1 MSSHAFA
8 LANSALLDAA
18 VAPSTLRTYNKNLE
32 QFLTHT
38 RRSLQQI
45 LLMRSS
51 DVDYRLSE
59 YIEYL
64 YASHRPFE
72 SASHALNGLVY
83 RRPDLKHK
91 LGHSR
96 LRLRGWRRAKHST
109 SHPPL
114 TWEITVLLA
123 VTMAQAG
130 HHGEAVACL
139 VAFDCYLR
147 VGELTRLTIAD
158 VVRRNDAR
166 MGGCFTDMALRLA
179 KTKTGLNQW
188 VSVED
193 PDVEYILVRWL
204 RRRCTSRGPDFDT
217 TRELVF
223 PFSPAHFRQLMR
235 RACDSLGVGA
245 TPYVPHSFRHGG
257 ATADFLRRRP
267 IEDIMNR
274 GRWRSME
281 SARRYIQTGRALL
294 AAQEVPAELN
304 RDGALFAQHLSFVLK
319 HLMTTVPLVPTRA
332 PASAGG
338 RRVAFKHL

>member
-1 MSSHAFA
+1 MSFDPLTLSH
-8 LANSALLDAA
+8 SVLLDSA
-18 VAPSTLRTYNKNLE
+18 VAPSTLRTYTKNLE

-38 RRSLQQI
+38 RRTLKQ
-45 LLMRSS
+45 LLRMRSRE
-51 DVDYRLSE
+51 VDYRLSE
-59 YIEYL
+59 YIDHL
-64 YASHRPFE
+64 YATHHPFE

-83 RRPDLKHK
+83 RLPHLKQK
-91 LGHSR
+91 LGHAR
-96 LRLRGWRRAKHST
+96 LRLRGWRRTKHST

-114 TWEITVLLA
+114 TWELTVLLA
-123 VTMAQAG
+123 ITMAQAG

-147 VGELTRLTIAD
+147 VGELTRLTIDD

-166 MGGCFTDMALRLA
+166 MGNSFTGMALRLA

-188 VSVED
+188 VSVKD
-193 PDVEYILVRWL
+193 PDVENIFARWL
-204 RRRCTSRGPDFDT
+204 RMRCAGHGARFDPA
-217 TRELVF
+217 RELVF

-235 RACDSLGVGA
+235 RACDSLGVGE

-294 AAQEVPAELN
+294 AAQRVPAELN
-304 RDGALFAQHLSFVLK
+304 QDGALFAQHLPFVMK
-319 HLMTTVPLVPTRA
+319 HLMATVPLKPTRT
-332 PASAGG
+332 PAGAAG
-338 RRVAFKHL
+338 RRVTFRHL